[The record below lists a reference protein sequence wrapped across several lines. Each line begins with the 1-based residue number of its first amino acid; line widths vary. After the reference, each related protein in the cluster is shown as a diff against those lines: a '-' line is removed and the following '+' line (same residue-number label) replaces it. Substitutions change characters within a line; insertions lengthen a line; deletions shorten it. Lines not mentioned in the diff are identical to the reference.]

1 LIDVQH
7 DHRLGKEQR
16 APSAARLLL
25 ALTLTLLFSSG
36 CYRNTIKE
44 PPPRHRDYE
53 EGEYAASQEQNKPAV
68 GSIYSEAK
76 GSYFQ
81 DTRALRVGD
90 IVMIRI
96 NEHADARGGA
106 STDLSRSSDRE
117 SHVDEMLGLIQV
129 LEAEAPTVDPTT
141 LWKLM
146 SSYEFSGSGKTARA
160 GSLDGQLGVRVKK
173 EMPNGDLYVEGTK
186 IVMINHEEYHL
197 YISGVVRTSDI
208 LEDNSVDS
216 SLVADARVEFTGRGD
231 IEEQTQQGW
240 LGWFLN
246 KINPF

>member
-1 LIDVQH
+1 MRSSKHWI
-7 DHRLGKEQR
+7 
-16 APSAARLLL
+16 LLL
-25 ALTLTLLFSSG
+25 VAATSLGG
-36 CYRNTIKE
+36 CYRNTISE
-44 PPPRHRDYE
+44 PPARNREYE
-53 EGEYAASQEQNKPAV
+53 EGDYAATQERNRPSV

-76 GSYFQ
+76 GGFFQ

-90 IVMIRI
+90 IVMVRI

-117 SHVDEMLGLIQV
+117 SGVKELLGLVEQ
-129 LEAEAPTVDPTT
+129 LKAQAPVADPST
-141 LWKLM
+141 LWKLV
-146 SSYEFSGSGKTARA
+146 SSYEFSGEGKTSRA
-160 GSLDGQLGVRVKK
+160 GSLEGRLGVRVKK
-173 EMPNGDLYVEGTK
+173 EMPNGDLFVEGTK

-197 YISGVVRTSDI
+197 YISGVVRPADI

-240 LGWFLN
+240 LSWFLN

>member
-1 LIDVQH
+1 MNEARSV
-7 DHRLGKEQR
+7 
-16 APSAARLLL
+16 SVARLLFCL
-25 ALTLTLLFSSG
+25 AVIVSTGG

-44 PPPRHRDYE
+44 PPARSRNYE
-53 EGEYAASQEQNKPAV
+53 EGDYAASEERNKPAV
-68 GSIYSEAK
+68 GSIYSEALA
-76 GSYFQ
+76 GYFQ

-106 STDLSRSSDRE
+106 STKLSRNSDRE
-117 SHVDEMLGLIQV
+117 SGVDELLGLVQVIQTQ
-129 LEAEAPTVDPTT
+129 APEVDPST
-141 LWKLM
+141 LWKLV
-146 SSYEFSGSGKTARA
+146 SSYEFAGSGNTARN
-160 GSLDGQLGVRVKK
+160 GSLKGSIGVKVKR

-197 YISGVVRTSDI
+197 YVSGVVRPSDI

-240 LGWFLN
+240 LSWALN